1 MTNVLLHQRK
11 VFDDI
16 GKDILDRAWKG
27 YDSTVLTYGQVGSG
41 KSWTVFG
48 YGANRGLL
56 PMICEALFDG
66 IEKQSFSGIIFECK
80 FSMLEI
86 FNEVARDLLDGK
98 PGEKKSSL
106 KIREHPTKGF
116 YGKG

>member
-16 GKDILDRAWKG
+16 GKDILDNTWKG
-27 YDSTVLTYGQVGSG
+27 YNSTVLSYGQVGSG

-48 YGANRGLL
+48 HGANRGLL

-98 PGEKKSSL
+98 PGEEKSSL

>member
-1 MTNVLLHQRK
+1 M
-11 VFDDI
+11 
-16 GKDILDRAWKG
+16 
-27 YDSTVLTYGQVGSG
+27 GSG

-56 PMICEALFDG
+56 PMICEALFDR

-86 FNEVARDLLDGK
+86 FDEVARDLLDGK
-98 PGEKKSSL
+98 PGEKKSGL
-106 KIREHPTKGF
+106 KIIEHPTIGV
-116 YGKG
+116 YGEG